1 MCGLPYK
8 KEEHAAINER
18 SCNVKNWLVVEI
30 VVVIVYMS
38 LFTFMN
44 NILEMIFLF
53 HHFLILS
60 EMKATKAV
68 MQINSGAK

>member
-1 MCGLPYK
+1 MFGLPYK

-18 SCNVKNWLVVEI
+18 SCNVKNWLVVVI
-30 VVVIVYMS
+30 VAVIVYMS

-53 HHFLILS
+53 LCLIIS

>member
-1 MCGLPYK
+1 MFGLPYK

-30 VVVIVYMS
+30 VVNVYMS

-53 HHFLILS
+53 LCLIIS

>member
-1 MCGLPYK
+1 MQKEEGDGFRLCVGLPYK

-38 LFTFMN
+38 LFTFMS
-44 NILEMIFLF
+44 NILSRRLYC
-53 HHFLILS
+53 
-60 EMKATKAV
+60 
-68 MQINSGAK
+68 